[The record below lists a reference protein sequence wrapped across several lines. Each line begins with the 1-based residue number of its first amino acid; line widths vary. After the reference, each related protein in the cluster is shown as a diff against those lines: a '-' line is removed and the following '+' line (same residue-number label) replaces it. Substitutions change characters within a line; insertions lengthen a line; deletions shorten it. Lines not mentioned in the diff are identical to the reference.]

1 MDVCMY
7 ACMPVCMHAWMQ
19 RCMMY
24 ACMHGSMYAHVHVCM
39 CGCMDVCV
47 YACMPVCMHACMHGC
62 IMRTCMDACM
72 HACMDACMHV
82 WSCMHGCDTNHH
94 IVLFKSLKITTSV
107 GSIHLSHVING
118 PPLGTEAPPFLQP
131 SPHWGPLI
139 RLEMEGRAWGG
150 NRISS
155 QRKRTIIW

>member
-1 MDVCMY
+1 MHVCMY
-7 ACMPVCMHAWMQ
+7 ACMHACMDATMHDVCMYAWKHV
-19 RCMMY
+19 CTC
-24 ACMHGSMYAHVHVCM
+24 ACMHVWMY
-39 CGCMDVCV
+39 GCMRVCL
-47 YACMPVCMHACMHGC
+47 YACVHACMHGC

>member
-47 YACMPVCMHACMHGC
+47 YACMPVCMHACMHASC
-62 IMRTCMDACM
+62 VHAWM